1 MDQHLPTGWDNE
13 RIQQLIKSYESS
25 TEEELLLED
34 EMTADSQ
41 ENTTVTV
48 PTELLPEIRRLLAIH
63 KTA

>member
-1 MDQHLPTGWDNE
+1 MDQHLPTGWDNQ

-34 EMTADSQ
+34 ELTAGSQ

>member
-1 MDQHLPTGWDNE
+1 MKQHLPTGWNTE
-13 RIQQLIKSYESS
+13 RIQRLIKSYESS

-34 EMTADSQ
+34 EMTPESQ
-41 ENTTVTV
+41 ENTTLTV

>member
-1 MDQHLPTGWDNE
+1 MAQHLPTGWDNE

>member
-34 EMTADSQ
+34 ELTAESQ
-41 ENTTVTV
+41 ENTTVTI
-48 PTELLPEIRRLLAIH
+48 PTELLPEIRRLLAMH